1 MINRNGMNRTAA
13 SMTGFT
19 LFELIVVMVL
29 IGILGVFVAPRLNLT
44 TFRETGFYQ
53 QAFSAIRYAQKQAI
67 ASGCTVNVTINT
79 TQCLLTWAGVPAPPD
94 CPVNGTNITN
104 PASGKNNFCTDST
117 AAGSPGASFSFDHI
131 GRPSAAQTITFGSRT
146 ILVEAETGYVHAP

>member
-1 MINRNGMNRTAA
+1 MNRVTA

-19 LFELIVVMVL
+19 LIELVVVMLL
-29 IGILGVFVAPRLNLT
+29 IGILGVFVAPKLNLT

-67 ASGCTVNVTINT
+67 ASGCTVNVSINS
-79 TQCLLTWAGVPAPPD
+79 TQCLLTWAGVPAPPV

-104 PASGKNNFCTDST
+104 PASSKTNFCADST
-117 AAGSPGASFSFDHI
+117 AEGSPSATFSFDNI
-131 GRPSAAQTITFGSRT
+131 GRPSAATTITFGSRT
-146 ILVEAETGYVHAP
+146 ILVEAETGYAHD

>member
-1 MINRNGMNRTAA
+1 MNRTTA
-13 SMTGFT
+13 SLTGFT
-19 LFELIVVMVL
+19 LIELVIVMLL
-29 IGILGVFVAPRLNLT
+29 IGILGLYVAPKLNLT

-79 TQCLLTWAGVPAPPD
+79 TQCLLIWTGVPAPPV

-104 PASGKNNFCTDST
+104 PASGKSNFCVDST
-117 AAGSPGASFSFDHI
+117 AEGSPSAIFTFDNI
-131 GRPSAAQTITFGSRT
+131 GRPSAAQTITFGSRS
-146 ILVEAETGYVHAP
+146 IVVEAETGYAHEP